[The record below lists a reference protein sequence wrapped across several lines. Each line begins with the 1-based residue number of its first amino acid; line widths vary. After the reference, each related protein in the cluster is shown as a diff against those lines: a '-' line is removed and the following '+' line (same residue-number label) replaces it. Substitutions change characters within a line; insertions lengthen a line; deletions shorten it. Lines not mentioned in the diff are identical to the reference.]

1 MNKPNKALINN
12 GVKMNEYL
20 KAYEQ
25 YETARAV
32 PAKFMLADQITGK
45 PAKSDGSAYVKI

>member
-20 KAYEQ
+20 KAYEL
-25 YETARAV
+25 YEAARAV
-32 PAKFMLADQITGK
+32 PAKFMLADKITGK
-45 PAKSDGSAYVKI
+45 PTKPDASAYVAI